1 MQGGGGWT
9 PVTGGSARSKEGHM
23 QSREVEQAGGGV
35 RTPRWLRA
43 YLVAPVPSAGFRRH
57 SWHQAALMA
66 SGGLLVEVAT

>member
-35 RTPRWLRA
+35 RTPRRLCA
-43 YLVAPVPSAGFRRH
+43 DL
-57 SWHQAALMA
+57 AAL
-66 SGGLLVEVAT
+66 VPTRT